1 MSLRRVLGLGLG
13 LGRALGRRSYC
24 SKSPLPPDF
33 VEALRAVVGTP
44 NVSTAMAVRE
54 QHGHDESMHV
64 CAPPDAVV
72 WPHAVG
78 QVQELAALCYRYRV
92 PMVPFGTG
100 TGLEGGVNAVQG
112 GVCFDLSHMD
122 AIMELSLEDFSVSVE
137 PGVTR
142 KALNSY
148 LRGTGLWFPV
158 DPGADA
164 SLCGMAATGASGT
177 NAVRYGTMRP
187 NVLNLRVVLP
197 DGRLLHTAGAGRQP
211 RKRAAG
217 YDLTSLFVGSEGTLG
232 FLTLAT
238 LRLHPLPEA
247 TAAATTAFPTVQAA
261 VDCTVQVLQAAVPVA
276 RIEFLDEV
284 MAGACGRFSNMELP
298 VAPTLLLEL
307 HGSRHSLAEQQQQT
321 EDIVRLNGG
330 SSLAWAEEL
339 EERERLWAM
348 RHRAWYSALALR
360 PGCQGYST
368 DVCVPISRL
377 PDVVV
382 ETKRDLQDS
391 GLTGPMVG
399 HVGDGNFHC
408 ILVFNTQDK
417 DEAERVHA
425 FTERLGRRALAAGGT
440 CTGEHGVGLGKRAL
454 LLEELGQEGL
464 DTLRS
469 IKAALDPRNLMNPG
483 KVL

>member
-1 MSLRRVLGLGLG
+1 
-13 LGRALGRRSYC
+13 
-24 SKSPLPPDF
+24 
-33 VEALRAVVGTP
+33 
-44 NVSTAMAVRE
+44 
-54 QHGHDESMHV
+54 
-64 CAPPDAVV
+64 
-72 WPHAVG
+72 
-78 QVQELAALCYRYRV
+78 
-92 PMVPFGTG
+92 
-100 TGLEGGVNAVQG
+100 
-112 GVCFDLSHMD
+112 
-122 AIMELSLEDFSVSVE
+122 
-137 PGVTR
+137 
-142 KALNSY
+142 
-148 LRGTGLWFPV
+148 

-197 DGRLLHTAGAGRQP
+197 DGRLLHTAGPGRQP

-232 FLTLAT
+232 FLTQAT

-247 TAAATTAFPTVQAA
+247 TAATIATFPSVGAA
-261 VDCTVQVLQAAVPVA
+261 VACTVQVLQAAVPVA

-284 MAGACGRFSNMELP
+284 MADACCRFSGMGLP
-298 VAPTLLLEL
+298 VAATLLLEL

-321 EDIVRLNGG
+321 QEIVRQNGG
-330 SSLAWAEEL
+330 SSLAWAEGQ
-339 EERERLWAM
+339 EEREQLWSM
-348 RHRAWYSALALR
+348 RHNAWYAALALR

-382 ETKRDLQDS
+382 ETKKDLQAS
-391 GLTGPMVG
+391 GLTAPMVG

-408 ILVFNTQDK
+408 IIILNSQDP
-417 DEAERVHA
+417 EEVQRVHA
-425 FTERLGRRALAAGGT
+425 FTQRLGRRALAAGGT

-454 LLEELGQEGL
+454 LQEELGQEGL

-469 IKAALDPRNLMNPG
+469 IKAALDPHNLMNPG

>member
-1 MSLRRVLGLGLG
+1 
-13 LGRALGRRSYC
+13 
-24 SKSPLPPDF
+24 
-33 VEALRAVVGTP
+33 
-44 NVSTAMAVRE
+44 
-54 QHGHDESMHV
+54 
-64 CAPPDAVV
+64 
-72 WPHAVG
+72 
-78 QVQELAALCYRYRV
+78 
-92 PMVPFGTG
+92 
-100 TGLEGGVNAVQG
+100 
-112 GVCFDLSHMD
+112 
-122 AIMELSLEDFSVSVE
+122 
-137 PGVTR
+137 
-142 KALNSY
+142 
-148 LRGTGLWFPV
+148 

-197 DGRLLHTAGAGRQP
+197 DGRLLHTAGPGRQP

-232 FLTLAT
+232 FLTQAT

-247 TAAATTAFPTVQAA
+247 TAATIASFPSVGAA
-261 VDCTVQVLQAAVPVA
+261 VACTVQVLQAAVPVA

-284 MAGACGRFSNMELP
+284 MADACGRFSGMGLP
-298 VAPTLLLEL
+298 AAATLLLEL

-321 EDIVRLNGG
+321 EEIVRQNGG
-330 SSLAWAEEL
+330 CGLAWAEGL
-339 EERERLWAM
+339 EEREQLWSM
-348 RHRAWYSALALR
+348 RHNAWYAALALR
-360 PGCQGYST
+360 PGCQVRHKDGDDGGSTQSAVSATALPSLVQGYST

-382 ETKRDLQDS
+382 ETKQDLQAS

-408 ILVFNTQDK
+408 LLIFNSQDPE
-417 DEAERVHA
+417 EAQRVHA
-425 FTERLGRRALAAGGT
+425 FTQRLGRRALAAGGT

-454 LLEELGQEGL
+454 LQEELGQEGL

-469 IKAALDPRNLMNPG
+469 IKAALDPHNLMNPG

>member
-1 MSLRRVLGLGLG
+1 MALRRVLGLGG
-13 LGRALGRRSYC
+13 ARGRRSCC
-24 SKSPLPPDF
+24 SKRPLPPDF
-33 VEALRAVVGTP
+33 VEALRAVVGGP

-54 QHGHDESMHV
+54 QHGHDESMHA

-72 WPHAVG
+72 WPQAVG
-78 QVQELAALCYRYRV
+78 QVQELAALCSRCHV

-112 GVCFDLSHMD
+112 GVCFDLSRMD
-122 AIMELSLEDFSVSVE
+122 AITELSLEDFSVAVE

-142 KALNSY
+142 KALNSH

-197 DGRLLHTAGAGRQP
+197 DGRLLHTAGPGRQA

-232 FLTLAT
+232 FLTRAT

-247 TAAATTAFPTVQAA
+247 VAATTAAFPSVRAA
-261 VDCTVQVLQAAVPVA
+261 VACTVQVLQAAVPVA

-284 MAGACGRFSNMELP
+284 MVGACGRFSGLELP
-298 VAPTLLLEL
+298 AAATLLLEL
-307 HGSRHSLAEQQQQT
+307 HGSRHGLAEQQRQA
-321 EDIVRLNGG
+321 EEIVRLNGG
-330 SSLAWAEEL
+330 SGLAWAEEP
-339 EERERLWAM
+339 EERGRLWAM
-348 RHRAWYSALALR
+348 RHSAWYAALALR

-408 ILVFNTQDK
+408 LLIFDAQDPA
-417 DEAERVHA
+417 EARRVHA
-425 FTERLGRRALAAGGT
+425 FAQRLGRRALAAGGT

-464 DTLRS
+464 DTLRR
-469 IKAALDPRNLMNPG
+469 IKAALDPHNLMNPG

>member
-1 MSLRRVLGLGLG
+1 
-13 LGRALGRRSYC
+13 
-24 SKSPLPPDF
+24 
-33 VEALRAVVGTP
+33 
-44 NVSTAMAVRE
+44 
-54 QHGHDESMHV
+54 
-64 CAPPDAVV
+64 
-72 WPHAVG
+72 
-78 QVQELAALCYRYRV
+78 
-92 PMVPFGTG
+92 
-100 TGLEGGVNAVQG
+100 
-112 GVCFDLSHMD
+112 
-122 AIMELSLEDFSVSVE
+122 VE

-142 KALNSY
+142 KALNSH

-197 DGRLLHTAGAGRQP
+197 DGRLLHTAGPGRQA

-232 FLTLAT
+232 FLTQAT

-247 TAAATTAFPTVQAA
+247 TAATIASFPSVSAA
-261 VDCTVQVLQAAVPVA
+261 VACTVQVLQAAVPVA

-284 MAGACGRFSNMELP
+284 MADACGRYSGMGL
-298 VAPTLLLEL
+298 AAAATLLLEL
-307 HGSRHSLAEQQQQT
+307 HGSRHGLAEQQRQM
-321 EDIVRLNGG
+321 EEIVGLNGG
-330 SSLAWAEEL
+330 SGLAWAEEP
-339 EERERLWAM
+339 EERGRLWSM
-348 RHRAWYSALALR
+348 RHNAWYAALALR

-377 PDVVV
+377 PNVVV
-382 ETKRDLQDS
+382 ETKQDLQDS

-408 ILVFNTQDK
+408 ILVFNSQDPA
-417 DEAERVHA
+417 EAERVHA
-425 FTERLGRRALAAGGT
+425 FTQRLGRRALAAGGT

-469 IKAALDPRNLMNPG
+469 IKAALDPHNLMNPG

>member
-1 MSLRRVLGLGLG
+1 
-13 LGRALGRRSYC
+13 
-24 SKSPLPPDF
+24 
-33 VEALRAVVGTP
+33 
-44 NVSTAMAVRE
+44 
-54 QHGHDESMHV
+54 MHP
-64 CAPPDAVV
+64 CAPPDVVV
-72 WPHAVG
+72 WPQAVG
-78 QVQELAALCYRYRV
+78 QVQELAALCHRCRV

-112 GVCFDLSHMD
+112 GVCFDLSRMD
-122 AIMELSLEDFSVSVE
+122 AIAELSLEDFSVTVE

-142 KALNSY
+142 KALNKH

-158 DPGADA
+158 GTVGMRGVIGLGMTALEVLGIPVGLGMVGVLGMIGVHVGVDTIPICLPCPSLLADPGADA

-197 DGRLLHTAGAGRQP
+197 DGRLLHTAGPGRQP

-232 FLTLAT
+232 FLTQAT

-247 TAAATTAFPTVQAA
+247 TAVTVASFPSVGAA
-261 VDCTVQVLQAAVPVA
+261 VACTVQVLQAAVPVA

-284 MAGACGRFSNMELP
+284 MADACGHFSRMELP
-298 VAPTLLLEL
+298 VAATLLLEL
-307 HGSRHSLAEQQQQT
+307 HGSRHSLAEQQQQM
-321 EDIVRLNGG
+321 EEIVRQNSG
-330 SSLAWAEEL
+330 SSLAWAEGL
-339 EERERLWAM
+339 EEREQLWSM
-348 RHRAWYSALALR
+348 RHNAWYAALALR

-382 ETKRDLQDS
+382 ETKQDLQAS

-408 ILVFNTQDK
+408 ILVFNSQDPE
-417 DEAERVHA
+417 EAQRIHA
-425 FTERLGRRALAAGGT
+425 FTQRLGRRALAAGGT

-454 LLEELGQEGL
+454 LQEELGQEGL

-469 IKAALDPRNLMNPG
+469 IKAALDPHNLMNPG

>member
-1 MSLRRVLGLGLG
+1 
-13 LGRALGRRSYC
+13 
-24 SKSPLPPDF
+24 
-33 VEALRAVVGTP
+33 
-44 NVSTAMAVRE
+44 
-54 QHGHDESMHV
+54 
-64 CAPPDAVV
+64 
-72 WPHAVG
+72 
-78 QVQELAALCYRYRV
+78 
-92 PMVPFGTG
+92 
-100 TGLEGGVNAVQG
+100 
-112 GVCFDLSHMD
+112 
-122 AIMELSLEDFSVSVE
+122 
-137 PGVTR
+137 
-142 KALNSY
+142 
-148 LRGTGLWFPV
+148 

-197 DGRLLHTAGAGRQP
+197 DGRLLHTAGPGRQP

-232 FLTLAT
+232 FLTQAT

-247 TAAATTAFPTVQAA
+247 TAVTIASFPSVGAA
-261 VDCTVQVLQAAVPVA
+261 VACTVQVLQAAVPVA

-284 MAGACGRFSNMELP
+284 MADACSRFSGMGLP
-298 VAPTLLLEL
+298 AAATLLLEL
-307 HGSRHSLAEQQQQT
+307 HGSRHTLAEQQQQM
-321 EDIVRLNGG
+321 EEIVQQNSG
-330 SSLAWAEEL
+330 SSLAWAEGL
-339 EERERLWAM
+339 EEREQLWSM
-348 RHRAWYSALALR
+348 RHNAWYAALALR
-360 PGCQGYST
+360 PGCQVSHTDGDGGGSAHGAVSATALPSLAQGYST

-382 ETKRDLQDS
+382 ETKQDLQAS

-408 ILVFNTQDK
+408 ILVFNSQDPEEAQRIHTFTQ
-417 DEAERVHA
+417 
-425 FTERLGRRALAAGGT
+425 RLGRRALAAGGT

-454 LLEELGQEGL
+454 LQEELGQEGL

-469 IKAALDPRNLMNPG
+469 IKAALDPHNLMNPG

>member
-1 MSLRRVLGLGLG
+1 
-13 LGRALGRRSYC
+13 
-24 SKSPLPPDF
+24 
-33 VEALRAVVGTP
+33 
-44 NVSTAMAVRE
+44 
-54 QHGHDESMHV
+54 
-64 CAPPDAVV
+64 
-72 WPHAVG
+72 
-78 QVQELAALCYRYRV
+78 
-92 PMVPFGTG
+92 
-100 TGLEGGVNAVQG
+100 
-112 GVCFDLSHMD
+112 
-122 AIMELSLEDFSVSVE
+122 
-137 PGVTR
+137 
-142 KALNSY
+142 
-148 LRGTGLWFPV
+148 

-197 DGRLLHTAGAGRQP
+197 DGRLLHTAGPGRQP

-232 FLTLAT
+232 FLTQAT

-247 TAAATTAFPTVQAA
+247 TAVTIASFPSVGAA
-261 VDCTVQVLQAAVPVA
+261 VACTVQVLQAAVPVA
-276 RIEFLDEV
+276 RIGECPQPELGLGVQVPVVELSSASSHPEFLDEV
-284 MAGACGRFSNMELP
+284 MADACSRFSGMGLP
-298 VAPTLLLEL
+298 AAATLLLEL

-321 EDIVRLNGG
+321 EEIVRQNGG
-330 SSLAWAEEL
+330 SSPAWAEGL
-339 EERERLWAM
+339 EEREQLWSM
-348 RHRAWYSALALR
+348 RHNAWYAALALR

-382 ETKRDLQDS
+382 ETKQDLQAS
-391 GLTGPMVG
+391 SLTGPMVG

-408 ILVFNTQDK
+408 ILVFNSQDPE
-417 DEAERVHA
+417 EAQRVHA
-425 FTERLGRRALAAGGT
+425 FTQRLGRRALAAGGT

-454 LLEELGQEGL
+454 LQEELGQEGL

-469 IKAALDPRNLMNPG
+469 IKAALDPHNLMNPG